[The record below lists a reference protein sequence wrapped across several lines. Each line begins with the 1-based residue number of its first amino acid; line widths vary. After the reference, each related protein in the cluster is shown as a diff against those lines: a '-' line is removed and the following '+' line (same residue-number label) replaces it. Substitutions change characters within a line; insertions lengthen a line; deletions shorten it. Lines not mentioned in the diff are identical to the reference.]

1 MRTTRLVSAL
11 LVAGGL
17 SALGLASLHAQ
28 SPSQTPQQSTPQGQQ
43 PTFRSTT
50 DVVAVDVSVVDK
62 DGRPVD
68 NLKPEDFTLKV
79 DGKGRRLTSAEFV
92 SLRHQDDDAK
102 PAAFSSN
109 QGERPGRLIM
119 IVIDEANIHKGT
131 TKNVFTAAAT
141 FVDNLNP
148 SDRVAVQLIPGS
160 GPLIN
165 FTSNHVQVK
174 SVLESAA
181 GQSIEA
187 DDTGRI
193 GVSEAIA
200 ITDRDDQAVWNEVI
214 ERECAGVSLDPE
226 SVTQCQNLLRG
237 DIREVYTKTRF
248 TTISTLLSLRQII
261 GRLGLTPEPKT
272 LVLISEGLVVERNL
286 ADTSW
291 IGPETAAAQVSIYGI
306 RLSSM
311 QYDAL
316 MGRTSPTREQD
327 KDLLVEGMERIVAE
341 GRGAVMPV
349 AGNPNVTFSKLS
361 TELSGY
367 YLLSFEPT
375 GDDRDGKTH
384 QIGVDVA
391 RRGVFVRAR
400 KEFSAEPAG
409 TKHTA
414 DELLTDTLRSAL
426 IKSDFGLKL
435 TSYSLR
441 DENTTRIKLM
451 IGAEIDRTFEPTG
464 PIALA
469 YYVSD
474 ASGALVSAD
483 VVKNLAPEAGQ
494 NGQPQLYMAAVSVDP
509 GTYSIK
515 LAAADADGRVAS
527 VERTASAKLT
537 AVGQVRMGD
546 LLIARPNGA
555 GGVRPTVDGVVGTD
569 AMVGYLELYSDA
581 EPQLEQSTVTLE
593 IAQSDSGTPLAS
605 APMPFADNKPG
616 RRVAEAAMPV
626 GLLANGD
633 YIARAVLS
641 QNGRTIGT
649 ISQPF
654 KVAHDA
660 SHAHAN
666 GPAPA
671 VAPARTTPIAITSR
685 IDHFDRGAVLTRPVV
700 GFFLDHLGIVGLPP
714 LPADLTSAV
723 GLARAGQFAAIPAV
737 VASAQTPHFAA
748 PFLNG
753 LAALAAGDLK
763 GAATLFGDSIKL
775 APAFYPAAFYLGAC
789 YAAAGQD
796 ADATKTW
803 ELSLVKDPAAPWF
816 YTLLSDSMLRQHQ
829 VPQALEILK
838 AATALWPADDDITL
852 RLGTALS
859 MDGRPAESLDVLDTY
874 FTRHGDDSERLL
886 LAMRMIYDARSA
898 NQPIQTLDADRAR
911 FAKYYEAYRKSAAP
925 ISRRRSAGRR
935 SSIGPQRRRRRAL
948 TIGAIGG
955 SGRSRHLIGHQAKP
969 RSGHASVGWSQR
981 GEAAKRCHG
990 PIERSADRPIPGKK
1004 TRPPRSPDR
1013 PDVERHLD
1021 VDGLVESHRRHAP
1034 ARHRDFLA
1042 GRGQHDGGARAAAD
1056 RGARCGALLAPQ
1068 DRADDRAAGGGK
1080 TDLLRVLLLRGR
1092 RQRAQAGRDRIAVAR
1107 RGQRSKAHGETRA
1120 ALHFARRHGAGDYA
1134 VHLTAFGD
1142 HGRVVD
1148 RDRPCDRRV
1157 DRIAFVT
1164 RLRAHGRLEAQRQIG
1179 ALGHGV
1185 FAEARG

>member
-11 LVAGGL
+11 LVAGAL
-17 SALGLASLHAQ
+17 SVLGLTSLHAQ
-28 SPSQTPQQSTPQGQQ
+28 STSPPPQQSTPPQGQQ

-68 NLKPEDFTLKV
+68 NLRPEDFTLKV

-92 SLRHQDDDAK
+92 SLRHQDDEAK
-102 PAAFSSN
+102 PSTFSTN

-119 IVIDEANIHKGT
+119 IVIDESNIHKGT
-131 TKNVFTAAAT
+131 TKNVFTAAST

-181 GQSIEA
+181 GQSVEA

-200 ITDRDDQAVWNEVI
+200 ITDRDDQSVWNEVI
-214 ERECAGVSLDPE
+214 ERECAGVNLDPE

-248 TTISTLLSLRQII
+248 TAISTLLSLRQII

-349 AGNPNVTFSKLS
+349 AGNPNVTFAKLS

-391 RRGVFVRAR
+391 RKGVYVRAR

-414 DELLTDTLRSAL
+414 DQLLTDTLRSAL

-441 DENTTRIKLM
+441 DEKTSRIKLM

-483 VVKNLAPEAGQ
+483 VVKNLAPEPGQ
-494 NGQPQLYMAAVSVDP
+494 SGQPQLYMAAVSVDP

-527 VERTASAKLT
+527 VERSASAKLT

-546 LLIARPNGA
+546 LLIARPNGT

-581 EPQLEQSTVTLE
+581 EPQLEQSKVTLE
-593 IAQSDSGTPLAS
+593 IAQSDSGTALTS

-616 RRVAEAAMPV
+616 RRIAEAAVPV

-633 YIARAVLS
+633 YVARAVLS

-649 ISQPF
+649 ITQPF
-654 KVAHDA
+654 RVAHDA
-660 SHAHAN
+660 SHAHSN

-671 VAPARTTPIAITSR
+671 AVAHATPIAMSSR
-685 IDHFDRGAVLTRPVV
+685 IDHFDRAAVLTRPVV
-700 GFFLDHLGIVGLPP
+700 GFFLDHLGIVGLPA
-714 LPADLTSAV
+714 LPESLTPAV
-723 GLARAGQFAAIPAV
+723 GLARAGQFTAIPAV
-737 VASAQTPHFAA
+737 VASVQTPHFAA

-753 LAALAAGDLK
+753 LAAFAAGDLK
-763 GAATLFGDSIKL
+763 GAAALFGDSIKL
-775 APAFYPAAFYLGAC
+775 APTFYPAAFYLGAC

-838 AATALWPADDDITL
+838 AAAALWPADDDITL

-859 MDGRPAESLDVLDTY
+859 MDGRPSESLDVLDAY
-874 FTRHGDDSERLL
+874 FTRHADDSERLL

-898 NQPIQTLDADRAR
+898 NQPIQTIDADRAR
-911 FAKYYEAYRKSAAP
+911 FAKYYEAYSKIGGADLTQAQRWKAFVD
-925 ISRRRSAGRR
+925 R
-935 SSIGPQRRRRRAL
+935 SS
-948 TIGAIGG
+948 
-955 SGRSRHLIGHQAKP
+955 
-969 RSGHASVGWSQR
+969 
-981 GEAAKRCHG
+981 
-990 PIERSADRPIPGKK
+990 
-1004 TRPPRSPDR
+1004 
-1013 PDVERHLD
+1013 
-1021 VDGLVESHRRHAP
+1021 
-1034 ARHRDFLA
+1034 AR
-1042 GRGQHDGGARAAAD
+1042 
-1056 RGARCGALLAPQ
+1056 
-1068 DRADDRAAGGGK
+1068 
-1080 TDLLRVLLLRGR
+1080 
-1092 RQRAQAGRDRIAVAR
+1092 
-1107 RGQRSKAHGETRA
+1107 
-1120 ALHFARRHGAGDYA
+1120 
-1134 VHLTAFGD
+1134 
-1142 HGRVVD
+1142 
-1148 RDRPCDRRV
+1148 
-1157 DRIAFVT
+1157 
-1164 RLRAHGRLEAQRQIG
+1164 
-1179 ALGHGV
+1179 
-1185 FAEARG
+1185 